1 MKTSKTAKALVS
13 VALVIAMLL
22 SMCIVGFT
30 GVSAAGLNLNYEFA
44 YKNAGYAEGRMSL
57 SGTSGTY
64 ILYWA
69 DDTAAL
75 KGYAGIAQITVN
87 SGTKYFEMPA
97 NTAIPAGATKVI
109 AVDSSKTAT
118 VANAS
123 AVFEIPAD
131 KQFKGGT
138 KQYDFM
144 SLSDIH
150 IEYGSFYQF
159 AEEHLANSLEV
170 AAKRDVEFIATCGD
184 NMNGNNGTNT
194 YLNEWY
200 TYLKILASSNYNN
213 PIYEANGNHETYADD
228 GKTSDPYDFGLNLFK
243 QATGLNASTGKVQDA
258 PYFEKTINGD
268 HYIFMTMELI
278 TKNQHP
284 GISDCFSSAQLDWLE
299 NLLNKYKNDGHKI
312 FIYEHAPFKN
322 YGAGDNKVTPYYTA
336 AMVDTYPNVK
346 RFKNLLEAN
355 KDVITFSG
363 HTHIDFKYGYNFD
376 NENGTTAYTVHIPSN
391 ASTTHP
397 KAGGGGLDYIHDIN
411 SSQGYLV
418 DVYEDYVILNGTD
431 LAFNLICPSYVY
443 MVDYTGEELV
453 ENEMEDIVFDTVT
466 VTVDVSAIT
475 DAPVGVDCIAINQN
489 NTASKQIPMTKNADG
504 TYSAKVSTE
513 FASMKFIVNC
523 GTGDYTS
530 SVYNVANCKV
540 VLGGVKVRV
549 NLADI
554 TTKTGGSCTSW
565 STVNTYAWNS
575 ATNANCGVWPGTE
588 MTKMA
593 DGTYVALLAD
603 GVNPDMIIFS
613 SGSNQTAD
621 LEIDPYIVEII
632 EGSYTVDG
640 DVTEPETQPTEKPTQ
655 APTQKP
661 TSPVV
666 TEPTEKP
673 TNPVVTEPSEVP
685 TTPSTTPTESKPSTD
700 PTEPEKDALAPIV
713 IVEETDDSYFLVD
726 AYAADGAKDVEFK
739 FAVNGRVI
747 QDYSDI
753 STFVFG
759 VAGDGRYILEVTA
772 KYADGSEH
780 KTTVMVEIKDGEA
793 ILPEMPERPTEPT
806 VPTEPTTTPDES
818 KPTDPATSEA
828 PTEPDVEY
836 LYGDADLNG
845 KVNIKDATQIQKYAA
860 KILDLDDVAY
870 IQADVTG
877 DTKVNIKDATSI
889 QKWVAKIFDKFPVE
903 EGTELAAV
911 GANVP
916 VVAVGALKDDVKT
929 ALSKEYQYA
938 SYDAYMALKKAYM
951 TNASNLQQA
960 FDNYNTMKSKNSLAN
975 PGGTANIGDIN
986 IGATGQGSPALPGP
1000 SFGGGSTGGNTGD
1013 NTGGNTGGDVTTDMI
1028 SIYFV
1033 KPSDWENAY
1042 IYAYYGNGT
1051 NMDTEWSDPYPGN
1064 KMTFVETDANG
1075 NDIYVSEVPADINT
1089 IKFAD
1094 GSATNR
1100 RTDIIVDFADDVCYK
1115 LGATFGTNKWY
1126 VEKYDYTADGG
1137 NTDDNTGGNSGGN
1150 TGGNTDGTWT
1160 VYFSNTNNWG
1170 TVYAHLFGTGGDKAT
1185 WPGTAMTDTGKTSD
1199 SGKKLYSITFD
1210 TSKYQSVVFNSGNG
1224 GEQTIDITI
1233 GADATVY
1240 YLESTKDSQGHYNVG
1255 SYDYSSKY

>member
-1 MKTSKTAKALVS
+1 MKTSKIAKALVS

-30 GVSAAGLNLNYEFA
+30 GVSAAGLTLNYEFA
-44 YKNAGYAEGRMSL
+44 YKNAGYAEGRISL

-64 ILYWA
+64 ILYWS
-69 DDTAAL
+69 DDTGAL
-75 KGYAGIAQITVN
+75 KGYAGIAQITVA

-109 AVDSSKTAT
+109 AVQSGKEAT

-159 AEEHLANSLEV
+159 AKEHLANSLEV

-184 NMNGNNGTNT
+184 NMNGNNGTNH
-194 YLNEWY
+194 YLDEWN

-243 QATGLNASTGKVQDA
+243 QATGLNSTTGKVQDA

-336 AMVDTYPNVK
+336 AMDDSYPNVK

-418 DVYEDYVILNGTD
+418 DVYDDYVILNGTD
-431 LAFNLICPSYVY
+431 LAFNLICPSYIY

-453 ENEMEDIVFDTVT
+453 ENEMEEIVYDTVT
-466 VTVDVSAIT
+466 ITVDVSNLT
-475 DAPVGVDCIAINQN
+475 DAPQSVVCIAVDEN
-489 NTASKQIPMTKNADG
+489 NSANSQTIPMTRNADG
-504 TYSAKVSTE
+504 TYSAKVIAEYSKVY
-513 FASMKFIVNC
+513 FAIN
-523 GTGDYTS
+523 GETGVKTS
-530 SVYNVANCKV
+530 AFDVANCKII
-540 VLGGVKVRV
+540 LGSQKLTYTPVEPV
-549 NLADI
+549 
-554 TTKTGGSCTSW
+554 TTNVHAHMWGPGGDGTSW
-565 STVNTYAWNS
+565 
-575 ATNANCGVWPGTE
+575 PGIP
-588 MTKMA
+588 MTLGA
-593 DGTYVALLAD
+593 DGKYTALVPASEFSGVVFDEGKDAAQTDDLIFADYASDFVAD
-603 GVNPDMIIFS
+603 V
-613 SGSNQTAD
+613 
-621 LEIDPYIVEII
+621 YI
-632 EGSYTVDG
+632 SFDG
-640 DVTEPETQPTEKPTQ
+640 DTTEPATKPTEGPTQ
-655 APTQKP
+655 PTQKP
-661 TSPVV
+661 TQKPTNPVV
-666 TEPTEKP
+666 TEPSEQPTQNP

-685 TTPSTTPTESKPSTD
+685 TTPATTPTESKPSVD
-700 PTEPEKDALAPIV
+700 PTEPAKDELAPIV
-713 IVEETDDSYFLVD
+713 IAEYDDACFYVE
-726 AYAADGAKDVEFK
+726 AYAADGAEDVEFK
-739 FAVNGRVI
+739 FAVSGYVV
-747 QDYSDI
+747 QDYSDN
-753 STFVFG
+753 SKAMFG
-759 VAGDGRYILEVTA
+759 VAGDGMYVLEVTA

-780 KTTVMVEIKDGEA
+780 KTTVMIEVKDGVA

-806 VPTEPTTTPDES
+806 TTPDES
-818 KPTDPATSEA
+818 QPTDPATSTS
-828 PTEPDVEY
+828 PSEPAVEY

-877 DTKVNIKDATSI
+877 DTKVNIKDTTSI
-889 QKWVAKIFDKFPVE
+889 QKWIAKMFEKFPVE
-903 EGTELAAV
+903 EATALVSV

-916 VVAVGALKDDVKT
+916 VVAVGALKDDVKN

-960 FDNYNTMKSKNSLAN
+960 YDNYNTMKSKNSIAN
-975 PGGTANIGDIN
+975 PGGTATIGDID

-1000 SFGGGSTGGNTGD
+1000 SFGGGSTGGSTGG
-1013 NTGGNTGGDVTTDMI
+1013 NTGGNTGGDVTTDTVKIYLKPDSSWAGACVYGFYGEVGGTATGEPLGKYPGKPMI
-1028 SIYFV
+1028 SEA
-1033 KPSDWENAY
+1033 DGW
-1042 IYAYYGNGT
+1042 YAA
-1051 NMDTEWSDPYPGN
+1051 E
-1064 KMTFVETDANG
+1064 
-1075 NDIYVSEVPADINT
+1075 IPADIDY
-1089 IKFAD
+1089 IKFTD
-1094 GSATNR
+1094 GTGSDSTNH
-1100 RTDIIVDFADDVCYK
+1100 RTDNIPNSQLKD
-1115 LGATFGTNKWY
+1115 GAAFTITSKGT
-1126 VEKYDYTADGG
+1126 KYWSFTVSTYSGG
-1137 NTDDNTGGNSGGN
+1137 NTDDNTGDN
-1150 TGGNTDGTWT
+1150 TGGSTGGSTGGEWT
-1160 VYFSNTNNWG
+1160 VYFSDTNSWG
-1170 TVYAHLFGTGGDKAT
+1170 TVYAHLFGTGGDKAD
-1185 WPGTAMTDTGKTSD
+1185 WPGTVMTFTGKTSS

-1210 TSKYQSVVFNSGNG
+1210 SSKYQSVVFNSGIG
-1224 GEQTIDITI
+1224 GEQTVDITI
-1233 GADATVY
+1233 SEDATVY
-1240 YLESTKDSQGHYNVG
+1240 HLDTTKDSQGHYNVG
-1255 SYDYSSKY
+1255 SYAYSSKY